1 VADEQW
7 NRGYWDAFRQWMN
20 EGSPFEFDAANEDF
34 RWITDYVDGV
44 VKDALTAAGA
54 RGAKRPP
61 RRSGRPLTYELFQTH
76 HHLIVRFRVP
86 ERIKA
91 RRLRVFAGV
100 QKLRIEGLPGDAA
113 QTVDLPA
120 FVSPSTCRALFKDG
134 VLQVKLTKRK
144 INDRF
149 EEVFIRFE

>member
-1 VADEQW
+1 LADEQW
-7 NRGYWDAFRQWMN
+7 NSGYWDAFRQWMT
-20 EGSPFEFDAANEDF
+20 GGPPFDAANEDF
-34 RWITDYVDGV
+34 RWITEYVDGV
-44 VKDALTAAGA
+44 VKDALTAAGS
-54 RGAKRPP
+54 RSAKRPS
-61 RRSGRPLTYELFQTH
+61 RKAGQPLSYELFQTH

-100 QKLRIEGLPGDAA
+100 QKLRVEGLPGDEA
-113 QTVDLPA
+113 QTVELPA
-120 FVSPSTCRALFKDG
+120 FVSPSSCRALFKDG
-134 VLQVKLTKRK
+134 VLQVKLAKRK